1 MLGRIETGRLLCSVP
16 SLNYHRG
23 QYIAPCVPAFDLM
36 PRLKRHGK
44 AVFSGSD
51 ASSARVDQEVRDILK
66 QCDEKAI
73 QLLEQDVD
81 AMDRIAQYLLE
92 KENISGE
99 EFMALLNEK

>member
-1 MLGRIETGRLLCSVP
+1 M
-16 SLNYHRG
+16 
-23 QYIAPCVPAFDLM
+23 
-36 PRLKRHGK
+36 
-44 AVFSGSD
+44 FSGSD